1 MFERQGHN
9 MITIV
14 TDSSSYLK
22 ESEAQDLGIKVVP
35 INYTV
40 DGQSFFESFSDKN
53 EDLES
58 LLSSNKKLTT
68 SHPNMSAFLS
78 AYEEELNK
86 GNEVLCI
93 TISSRLSGTFGT
105 AQTAAKQTESDNI
118 VVFDSKFTGGGLYL
132 LIKEAKK
139 LIEAGM
145 KLNEIMDNLPTIRDK
160 ITVAFSVD
168 DMTPLRKSGRMGF
181 VRRSVVTFLN
191 IKPILLCKDGSV
203 VSDTVAHGSTEIIKR
218 MAEKVSVNTQELVIS
233 AIGDNRMASNL
244 YHVVK
249 ETHPEIQ
256 ITIQKVGPALG
267 IHLGLKVIAIAIID
281 K

>member
-1 MFERQGHN
+1 

-14 TDSSSYLK
+14 TDSSSYFK
-22 ESEAQDLGIKVVP
+22 ESEAKALGIKVVP

-40 DGQSFFESFSDKN
+40 DGQNFFESFSDKN

-68 SHPNMSAFLS
+68 SHPNMSVFLS

-93 TISSRLSGTFGT
+93 TISSRLSGTYGT
-105 AQTAAKQTESDNI
+105 AQAAAKQVESDKI
-118 VVFDSKFTGGGLYL
+118 TVFDSQFTGGGLYL

-139 LIEAGM
+139 LIDCGM
-145 KLNEIMDNLPTIRDK
+145 NLREIIEKLTEIREK

-168 DMTPLRKSGRMGF
+168 DMTPLRNSGRIGF
-181 VRRSVVTFLN
+181 VRRSVATFLN
-191 IKPILLCKDGSV
+191 IKPILLCKDGAV
-203 VSDTVAHGSTEIIKR
+203 VSDTVAHGSKEIIKR
-218 MAEKVSVNTQELVIS
+218 MAEKVCANTQEIVVS

-249 ETHPEIQ
+249 ESYPDMQ

-267 IHLGLKVIAIAIID
+267 IHLGIKVIAISILD